1 MSTPPAEP
9 FDATTL
15 LSAAMA
21 LGLRLRN
28 WCFGADDH
36 CFAIYCHLDSYVGTV
51 EAKEDKLV
59 TTGATIAD
67 RKTLTALI
75 GEYNERMRLTMRLKK
90 TAPAS
95 TER

>member
-1 MSTPPAEP
+1 MSMPPAEP

-15 LSAAMA
+15 LSAAIA

-28 WCFGADDH
+28 WSFGANDH
-36 CFAIYCHLDSYVGTV
+36 CFAVYCNLDSYVGTV

-67 RKTLTALI
+67 RKTLAALVS
-75 GEYNERMRLTMRLKK
+75 EYNERMRMKK

>member
-15 LSAAMA
+15 LSAALA

-28 WCFGADDH
+28 WSFGASDH
-36 CFAIYCHLDSYVGTV
+36 CFAVYCHLDSYVGTV
-51 EAKEDKLV
+51 DAKEDRLIA
-59 TTGATIAD
+59 TGWTAAD
-67 RKTLTALI
+67 KKTLAALVS
-75 GEYNERMRLTMRLKK
+75 EYNERMRLKR

>member
-15 LSAAMA
+15 LSAALS

-28 WCFGADDH
+28 WSFGANDH
-36 CFAIYCHLDSYVGTV
+36 CFAVYCHLDSYVGTV

-59 TTGATIAD
+59 TTGSTIAD
-67 RKTLTALI
+67 RKTLTVLSA
-75 GEYNERMRLTMRLKK
+75 EYKERMRLKR